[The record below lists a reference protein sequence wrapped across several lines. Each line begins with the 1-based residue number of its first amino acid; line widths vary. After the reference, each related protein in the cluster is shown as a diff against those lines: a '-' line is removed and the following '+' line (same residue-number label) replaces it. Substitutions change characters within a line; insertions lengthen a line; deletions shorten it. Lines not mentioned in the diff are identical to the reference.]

1 LGLRKNF
8 IVEFHSASISLDVIE
23 DKKIQTFQSA
33 ADQSRPEKSPG
44 LPVIR
49 KAGRFLPM
57 IQQLETVLQQGMSVC
72 GTGSRAKLSIIM
84 IKKALYDFRD
94 Y

>member
-1 LGLRKNF
+1 LGLRENF

-23 DKKIQTFQSA
+23 DKKIQTFRSA

-49 KAGRFLPM
+49 KAGRFFPM
-57 IQQLETVLQQGMSVC
+57 IQQSESVLLQAMSVC
-72 GTGSRAKLSIIM
+72 GTGPRAKLSIIM
-84 IKKALYDFRD
+84 IKKALHDFRD

>member
-8 IVEFHSASISLDVIE
+8 IVEFHFASISLDVIE
-23 DKKIQTFQSA
+23 DKKIQTFRS

-57 IQQLETVLQQGMSVC
+57 IKQFETVLQQAMSVC

-84 IKKALYDFRD
+84 IKKALHDFRD